1 MKKKLFCEKYMF
13 KTLVMLILCL
23 MMSAGIVGMYSVGSA
38 ANEPRRFTP
47 DGDFGVP
54 VIDVNTPMTRA
65 YDQHLSNKPQGIDLN
80 VNKDTRIYAP
90 FAGTVQYYSCSAII
104 DGRRQSVSYGQYLE
118 LTATINGK
126 KLVFLLGHM
135 EHFPKGYAPKTD
147 VILSHDAYQVNQIPT
162 QYHPDGSIVKIG
174 RRSTSYGGLSG
185 YLKEKVGDPHWVQEG
200 QFLGTTGDCG
210 YSSGD
215 HAHIQLSVDGVN
227 TDPDLYITNA
237 FSARSRYTGPSGDE
251 AIEPHK
257 GEGTGS
263 IGCGCYLSNAGIY
276 QCTTENFPLSIRSG
290 HGTCFDKIGNIPIGA
305 TVHVTAA
312 GGAWAH
318 VSYNGVSG
326 YASTQYLKRVGDADG
341 LFVHGSPIIYDNGS
355 VFPSDKDFITANR
368 QFADYCQNAVWGV
381 NYSTSPQSFAV
392 SKTYMNPNGGW
403 TYVKKD
409 GTIYTVVELDSLYT
423 DLLSLTQDGNSYKV
437 CFQVLEA
444 GKAAN
449 LLKNN
454 LDHIEI
460 WNHTGMGGGGIGGDD
475 ILFETAMTPEIIV
488 HIDRPAG
495 KYDGSDHIE
504 ISGWI
509 ASRQQLTYVMGEC
522 EAFGQINLTD
532 SLTDASAE
540 LDAAGYSAYP
550 YKYRYRSVIDRKHLQ
565 PNTTYTMKVWA
576 GMANGG
582 TSAVCGQSFDVTS
595 IEPTVIRHTKPSG
608 STLTGGKDV
617 TVAGTIVSLNPIT
630 DAKAKLADI
639 NGSTQ
644 QLEFD
649 LKLTANNALVSGSK
663 YTYGYD
669 FTGTLPMALVGA
681 SNTTATVFV
690 TAIDQNHIQTTEPKT
705 YTIGSVV
712 RGDINS
718 YEFVYDQDSVTVT
731 GTGSQTLTGTV
742 YANAPI
748 ADVMALIHKW
758 DSESGLITIAD
769 VTETTPKSGY
779 HYAKKFTLTIS
790 AGDLCDTLGVDSFVD
805 TEFRVRFWCDLVSD
819 SGAGVHKEC
828 AKEQRKVYG
837 KGVSTNVYSVKYNAN
852 SGTGAPASQS
862 VKHNKG
868 LTLSSAVPTRTG
880 CSFRGWATASGSN
893 EVKYAPGGTYKT
905 NKNVTLYAVW
915 EKAADIPTNLISY
928 DTTANITIKN
938 APKVFKLVPSAAT
951 KYRFTA
957 SGSAGANVVIQNA
970 SGTAV
975 ASLSGASSAM
985 KEILLSD
992 NQTYYIVVKT
1002 KSGATGSV
1010 KLNVLRSYAI
1020 TFDAC
1025 GGTGAPTDTLY
1036 QFAGE
1041 SVTLPQ
1047 TIPEMAP
1054 VVITYDAGEGTTPV
1068 TAESLPVTFDR
1079 WANYDFRSANF
1090 YLPGESVPFGRSLT
1104 LCAEWEYPLMGE
1116 IIVPEQEGKIFVCWE
1131 DENGVEADGD
1141 YLLLEDVTLYARW
1154 VDAIPLEG
1162 IKLTPKNVELEV
1174 GDAMQLTV
1182 SALPSGAI
1190 LPGIVFTSSNPH
1202 CVTVSATGMVEVIA
1216 PGVSTILACS
1226 ADGLFTASALI
1237 TVGDPVFDVVYH
1249 LNGGEG
1255 EPPAAEVVVYGDA
1268 YALPA
1273 LIPERAGHRFLG
1285 WADAPDASEPL
1296 YLAGES
1302 AVIERSLT
1310 FYAVWETETYP
1321 VVYDACGGSGAPQS
1335 QTKVYGEALTLSE
1348 GVPTR
1353 DHYYFEGWA
1362 LRPLENR
1369 ADYRPGDLYEA
1380 NAPLT
1385 LYALWRAHATAV
1397 TLNYPVLVLT
1407 EGESKTIRAALSP
1420 ADAAGGALLWAS
1432 SNAQTASVSGGTITA
1447 NAPGQATITC
1457 TVADNPALSA
1467 LCRVT
1472 VVPASTGGD
1481 APDAPSMQT
1490 LTARQG
1496 ESVQLTVAFSSADA
1510 AYARLLYSYDA
1521 SALTLTDVTVS
1532 GAHVTTGPN
1541 ALVLAVASGTIP
1553 DGAQATLTFAVNPD
1567 APTGPCPIDVAVAE
1581 AFTHEEAATTLHAAA
1596 ADGVKIVCAEHQP
1609 QLLPPV
1615 PATPETD
1622 GLSAALSC
1630 AVCASVLEEP
1640 QPITRALFLP
1650 KGVKEIHAEALS
1662 GLTAQQ
1668 IVLPEGTQ
1676 SVAGRAFAGCHD
1688 LLLVIA
1694 PETAVFAPDAFEG
1707 CGTLWLLAPDGTV
1720 LRAPEQ

>member
-1 MKKKLFCEKYMF
+1 MKKKLFCEKNLC
-13 KTLVMLILCL
+13 KALVMLILCL
-23 MMSAGIVGMYSVGSA
+23 LMSAGVFGLYPMEDALAAFSAEGIFGSPVDDLSTAITQSFSSDHDGMDLGCSNG
-38 ANEPRRFTP
+38 TP
-47 DGDFGVP
+47 V
-54 VIDVNTPMTRA
+54 
-65 YDQHLSNKPQGIDLN
+65 
-80 VNKDTRIYAP
+80 YAP
-90 FAGTVQYYSCSAII
+90 FGGTLTYHCSWGII
-104 DGRRQSVSYGQYLE
+104 DGAKQTISYGLHAR
-118 LTATINGK
+118 LTANINGK
-126 KLVFLLGHM
+126 KYEFLVAHLSSFV
-135 EHFPKGYAPKTD
+135 PGYAPD
-147 VILSHDAYQVNQIPT
+147 PNIILSGGPGRSSSNFVRPNKDTDPCGT
-162 QYHPDGSIVKIG
+162 REVK
-174 RRSTSYGGLSG
+174 
-185 YLKEKVGDPHWVQEG
+185 EG
-200 QFLGTTGDCG
+200 QLIGYTGRTG
-210 YSSGD
+210 YWTGNNGY
-215 HAHIQLSVDGVN
+215 HAHIELRIDGALKN
-227 TDPDLYITNA
+227 PNHYITNSFTA
-237 FSARSRYTGPSGDE
+237 HSRYTDDDSSTPSTPSTPPSSGTTLSC
-251 AIEPHK
+251 
-257 GEGTGS
+257 GCFTTGS
-263 IGCGCYLSNAGIY
+263 GLYT
-276 QCTTENFPLSIRSG
+276 CTTTSVPLNIRSSHSTSSKVLG
-290 HGTCFDKIGNIPIGA
+290 KIPSGA
-305 TVHVTAA
+305 TVYVSAV
-312 GGAWAH
+312 GKGWAH
-318 VSYNGVSG
+318 VSYGGVSG
-326 YASTQYLKRVGDADG
+326 YASTQYLRRNDSGTG
-341 LFVHGSPIIYDNGS
+341 IFVNGTQIGYDHGS
-355 VFPSDKDFITANR
+355 VFSTGGDIITANR
-368 QFADYCQNAVWGV
+368 NFMDFCQNVVWGV
-381 NYSTSPQSFAV
+381 NYTEHSQCFKGTTTFLEPVDGSVYVLNNGMA
-392 SKTYMNPNGGW
+392 YM
-403 TYVKKD
+403 VA
-409 GTIYTVVELDSLYT
+409 ESDSQYT
-423 DLLSLTQDGNSYKV
+423 DIVYLTKEGDSNKV
-437 CFQVLEA
+437 TFRVME
-444 GKAAN
+444 KAAFLN
-449 LLKNN
+449 MIQQSGFNR
-454 LDHIEI
+454 IEM
-460 WNHTGMGGGGIGGDD
+460 WDYTGLPGGGGGST
-475 ILFETAMTPEIIV
+475 ETSNPTVMTPEIIV

-550 YKYRYRSVIDRKHLQ
+550 YKYRYRSVIDRKYLQ

-582 TSAVCGQSFDVTS
+582 TSGVCAQGFDVTS
-595 IEPTVIRHTKPSG
+595 IVPTVIRHTKPSG

-630 DAKAKLADI
+630 DVKAKLADI

-779 HYAKKFTLTIS
+779 HYAKKFTLTVA
-790 AGDLCDTLGVDSFVD
+790 AGDLCDTLGVDKFDDV
-805 TEFRVRFWCDLVSD
+805 EFRVRFWCDLVSD

-852 SGTGAPASQS
+852 GGTGAPSSQS

-880 CSFRGWATASGSN
+880 YSFRGWATASGSN